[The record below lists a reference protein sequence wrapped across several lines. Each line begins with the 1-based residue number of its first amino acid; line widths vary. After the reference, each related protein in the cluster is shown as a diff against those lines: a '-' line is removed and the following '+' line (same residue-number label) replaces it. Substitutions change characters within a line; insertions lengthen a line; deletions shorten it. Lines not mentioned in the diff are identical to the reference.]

1 MTGEAIRMRS
11 SRRATLAATTLTAG
25 ALVAGMGGAAAAG
38 SGDLASGSALNQF
51 PTPAGPG
58 FTRLSV
64 AAHSNAGGLDPRG
77 NVHAKGTTGT
87 PMGAF
92 EVHGPVTCL
101 RVDGN
106 RAAIKYRFSRAT
118 GSAAPF
124 LGGGVEVFVEDNGEP
139 RGGQP
144 VDANA
149 FRPPE
154 PAAAFDT
161 NAAQCDDP
169 NSATYDTVTSG
180 NYVVRGSAVGP

>member
-1 MTGEAIRMRS
+1 MTS
-11 SRRATLAATTLTAG
+11 LQRAALVATTLMAG
-25 ALVAGMGGAAAAG
+25 ALVVGLGGAGAAG
-38 SGDLASGSALNQF
+38 PGDRATGSASNQF

-58 FTRLSV
+58 FARLSV
-64 AAHSNAGGLDPRG
+64 AAHSDAGGLDPRG
-77 NVHAKGTTGT
+77 NVNAKGTIGT
-87 PMGAF
+87 PMGEF

-106 RAAIKYRFSRAT
+106 RAAIKFRLTRAT

-144 VDANA
+144 VDANVS
-149 FRPPE
+149 RPVE
-154 PAAAFDT
+154 PAAVFDAT
-161 NAAQCDDP
+161 ADQCDDP

-180 NYVVRGSAVGP
+180 NYVVRAGSVGP